1 MKLELTQKL
10 QQQQILGPQM
20 ILSMDILLL
29 NAADLQQR
37 VEQEFMENPALEIS
51 EKLGEPKEVGESPQ
65 AVERPF
71 ERVGSFESGEL
82 GVGSMRSRAAG
93 KKASDTKLETLQN
106 TEGKPPGLKDYLMSQ
121 LRLAGLKSATA
132 ELAELLVNNLDERGY
147 LVSPPQDLYESLC
160 GSYDRPAFDEAL
172 SVIRRLDPAGVGAE
186 NLQDCLLIQL
196 DRDPQSYPLETE
208 IILHHL
214 QDLGQNRLPKIAK
227 DIGANLDE
235 LKDALEIIQALDPFP
250 GARYES
256 APTIYVRPDV
266 FVEEVDG
273 ELNVRIEDYH
283 LPQLTVNASC
293 RKLAKTSGSNNKDVN
308 VFLRKKI
315 DSAQWLIQA
324 IEQRQRTL
332 LDIAVAMVNHQR
344 EFMLKGPE
352 NLKALKM
359 QTLADTVGVH
369 ISTISRAIKGKYVQT
384 PYGLYELRYFFTGG
398 VGNADGEVE
407 SRRNVYRM
415 ITEIIEGE
423 DKRRPYSDPALARL
437 LQKEGLSI
445 ARRTVTKYREAQG
458 IPSSRLRKQ
467 Y

>member
-51 EKLGEPKEVGESPQ
+51 EKLGEPKDVGESPQ
-65 AVERPF
+65 PAEQPF
-71 ERVGSFESGEL
+71 EKIGDFESSEFGA
-82 GVGSMRSRAAG
+82 GSMRSRAAG
-93 KKASDTKLETLQN
+93 KKTSDTKLETLQN

-121 LRLAGLKSATA
+121 LRLTGLKTATA
-132 ELAELLVNNLDERGY
+132 DLAELLVNNLDHRGY
-147 LVSPPQDLYESLC
+147 LVSPAQDLYESLC
-160 GSYDRPAFDEAL
+160 GSYGRPVFDDAL
-172 SVIRRLDPAGVGAE
+172 SVIRQLDPPGVGAE

-196 DRDPQSYPLETE
+196 ERDPQNYPLETE

-227 DIGANLDE
+227 DIGSNLDE
-235 LKDALEIIQALDPFP
+235 LKDALEIIQALDPLP
-250 GARYES
+250 GARYQS
-256 APTIYVRPDV
+256 PPTIYVRPDV
-266 FVEEVDG
+266 FVEEIDG

-283 LPQLTVNASC
+283 LPQLTVNASY
-293 RKLAKTSGSNNKDVN
+293 RKLAKKSSSNRDVN
-308 VFLRKKI
+308 AFLRKKI

-332 LDIAVAMVNHQR
+332 LDIAVAMVNHQS
-344 EFMLKGPE
+344 EFMLRGPE

-398 VGNADGEVE
+398 VGNAAGEVE
-407 SRRNVYRM
+407 SRRNVYRR
-415 ITEIIEGE
+415 IAEIIEEE

-437 LQKEGLSI
+437 LQKQGLSI